1 MSPLT
6 AVTAPAVA
14 DAGVRRDLSVPAAPA
29 AEGRRP
35 PSRRSLRAA
44 AGVQATWLR
53 ERPGIR
59 RPA

>member
-1 MSPLT
+1 MSPFSAVSAPT
-6 AVTAPAVA
+6 AA
-14 DAGVRRDLSVPAAPA
+14 DAVVRRDLAVPAASA
-29 AEGRRP
+29 AQGRRQ